1 MPSERPRREVSPEL
15 LARCHANTLE
25 DYRVFARS
33 TEGGGIEEYPGV
45 LLVCTGGRDS
55 LENLAIVTEPPIE
68 PQQVLDRA
76 VSFFGRHRCPW
87 AVLVFP
93 EAVTSMQRVLSLASF
108 QDEGEFPGMVITP
121 IAARTP
127 APPDGYRVVRAQ
139 TLDELARLEHV
150 ASKAYGV
157 PYGTPTRA
165 GCAIRGFRSTWGTI
179 KTSQWRT
186 EPSSS
191 RTLWRASRTSAPYPS
206 TDVEASPR
214 ASYGRSSGTVTPRG
228 ATQPTFGRPL
238 SAGPS
243 MPRWGLRRSWITAS
257 GARPALRCRRPSA
270 ADDLGGRASEYV
282 GSVTGEPAVT
292 AGRGWVVR
300 RSPFPN
306 QGLGHEG
313 QMGGR
318 VDGVPAGS
326 QDRVEI
332 ADERSGRQG
341 EPPP

>member
-1 MPSERPRREVSPEL
+1 MSGPGRGMPSERPRREVSPEL

-93 EAVTSMQRVLSLASF
+93 EAVPSMQRVLSLASF

-121 IAARTP
+121 IPARTP

-157 PYGTPTRA
+157 PYGAPDPRWLRHPGVSLYVGYYQDEPVAHGALIVAHAVA
-165 GCAIRGFRSTWGTI
+165 GVAYIGTVPQHRRRGFAESLVWQIVRDGHAQGCDAAYLWATPLG
-179 KTSQWRT
+179 RT
-186 EPSSS
+186 VYAKMGFEEIVDY
-191 RTLWRASRTSAPYPS
+191 RIWSAPG
-206 TDVEASPR
+206 SPLPQTIR
-214 ASYGRSSGTVTPRG
+214 RG
-228 ATQPTFGRPL
+228 
-238 SAGPS
+238 
-243 MPRWGLRRSWITAS
+243 
-257 GARPALRCRRPSA
+257 
-270 ADDLGGRASEYV
+270 
-282 GSVTGEPAVT
+282 
-292 AGRGWVVR
+292 
-300 RSPFPN
+300 
-306 QGLGHEG
+306 
-313 QMGGR
+313 
-318 VDGVPAGS
+318 
-326 QDRVEI
+326 
-332 ADERSGRQG
+332 
-341 EPPP
+341 